1 MVDIFAFSPTTVL
14 LCVAVLVLL
23 WLLTRRPSGLPP
35 GPPLLPFLGNV
46 LSMSSDPRITFRRLR
61 QRYGDIFSV
70 YLFNKPLIVLN
81 GYSTLK
87 EAIVKNADVFSERP
101 HTTLN
106 DFIARGK
113 GVVATSGE
121 LWREQR
127 RFALNT
133 LREFGAGRN
142 IMEDKIHEEIS
153 QFIEAFEA
161 EGGQGFDCKRLVCN
175 AVSNVICSTV
185 FGKRFEYTD
194 PLFYYIFKSH
204 GRKCC
209 QCCILEDKI
218 HEEISQFIEAFEAEG
233 GQGFDCKRLVCNAV
247 SNVICST
254 VFGKRFEY
262 TDPLFITFLKAMDEN
277 VANVGAAGVLNV
289 LPIVR
294 FLPGD
299 LFKFKKTMQNV
310 EKIESLLID
319 PMTEEHLKNHD
330 DDNVD
335 DFIHAYIKEMRLRK
349 AKQEDTTLDYDIF
362 ENCVSAYSGRKASVG
377 PCFSEN
383 LKKVIADLFVAGTET
398 TATTIR
404 WTMIYLLNN
413 PEIQE
418 RCFRE
423 IQENIGQS
431 RLPSM
436 KDKTSLPYM
445 EATIMEV
452 LRRADIAPTA
462 LPHTVPHDVQFR
474 GYTFPKGVQVIAMLD
489 SVLQDPDVWGDPD
502 NFRPDRFLD
511 ASGKIVKKDEFIPF
525 SLGRRVCLGEA
536 MARMELFLFLTT
548 MIQRFKF
555 IPVDGQMPSLDGT
568 MGITNSPRPFVMKA
582 IPRV

>member
-1 MVDIFAFSPTTVL
+1 MMDTFAVSPTTVL
-14 LCVAVLVLL
+14 LCVAVLAVL

-35 GPPLLPFLGNV
+35 GPTLLPFVGNV
-46 LSMSSDPRITFRRLR
+46 LSMGPDPRITFKKLR
-61 QRYGDIFSV
+61 QQYGDIFSV
-70 YLFNKPLIVLN
+70 YMFNKPLIVLN
-81 GYSTLK
+81 GYSALRD
-87 EAIVKNADVFSERP
+87 AIVKNADDFSDRP
-101 HTTLN
+101 HSFLN
-106 DFIARGK
+106 DFISKGK
-113 GVVATSGE
+113 GLAATSGE

-153 QFIEAFEA
+153 QFLEVFET
-161 EGGQGFDCKRLVCN
+161 ERGQGFDCTRLVQN
-175 AVSNVICSTV
+175 AVSNVICSTM

-194 PLFYYIFKSH
+194 P
-204 GRKCC
+204 R
-209 QCCILEDKI
+209 
-218 HEEISQFIEAFEAEG
+218 
-233 GQGFDCKRLVCNAV
+233 
-247 SNVICST
+247 
-254 VFGKRFEY
+254 
-262 TDPLFITFLKAMDEN
+262 FITFLKAIDEN
-277 VANVGAAGVLNV
+277 FANVGAAGVLNV
-289 LPIVR
+289 LPFLR

-299 LFKFKKTMQNV
+299 LFKFKKMMRN
-310 EKIESLLID
+310 ID
-319 PMTEEHLKNHD
+319 TIKSQLVDSMIKEHLQKHD

-349 AKQEDTTLDYDIF
+349 ETQENTTLDL
-362 ENCVSAYSGRKASVG
+362 
-377 PCFSEN
+377 EN
-383 LKKVIADLFVAGTET
+383 LTMVITDLFAAGTET

-404 WTMIYLLNN
+404 WTLAYFLHN
-413 PEIQE
+413 PGVQE
-418 RCFRE
+418 KCFRE

-431 RLPSM
+431 RRPSM
-436 KDKTSLPYM
+436 QDKTNLPYV

-452 LRRADIAPTA
+452 LRRADIGPLS

-474 GYTFPKGVQVIAMLD
+474 GYTFPKGVLVILMLD

-511 ASGKIVKKDEFIPF
+511 DTGKIVKKEEFIPF
-525 SLGRRVCLGEA
+525 SLGRRVCLGES

-555 IPVDGQMPSLDGT
+555 VPVDGQMPSLDGI
-568 MGITNSPRPFVMKA
+568 MGLTHSPRPFLIKA

>member
-1 MVDIFAFSPTTVL
+1 MVDIFAFSL
-14 LCVAVLVLL
+14 KL
-23 WLLTRRPSGLPP
+23 WLLTRRPPGLPP

-46 LSMSSDPRITFRRLR
+46 LSMGSDPRITFRRLR

-81 GYSTLK
+81 GYSTLR
-87 EAIVKNADVFSERP
+87 EAIVC
-101 HTTLN
+101 
-106 DFIARGK
+106 
-113 GVVATSGE
+113 VVGTSGE

-161 EGGQGFDCKRLVCN
+161 EQ
-175 AVSNVICSTV
+175 
-185 FGKRFEYTD
+185 
-194 PLFYYIFKSH
+194 
-204 GRKCC
+204 
-209 QCCILEDKI
+209 
-218 HEEISQFIEAFEAEG
+218 

-277 VANVGAAGVLNV
+277 VANVGAVGVLNV

-299 LFKFKKTMQNV
+299 LFKFKVTMQNV
-310 EKIESLLID
+310 EKVESLLID

-349 AKQEDTTLDYDIF
+349 AKQEDTTLD
-362 ENCVSAYSGRKASVG
+362 SK
-377 PCFSEN
+377 N

-431 RLPSM
+431 RLPSI
-436 KDKTSLPYM
+436 KDKTNLPYM

-474 GYTFPKGVQVIAMLD
+474 GYTFPKGVQVIPMLD
-489 SVLQDPDVWGDPD
+489 SVLRDPDVWGDPD

-511 ASGKIVKKDEFIPF
+511 DSGKIVKKDEFIPF